1 MKKSK
6 RNIVIGQRVMAEK
19 VAQARRLRKQ
29 MTEAEKRLWERL
41 RGNRVDGVHFRR
53 QQIIDGF
60 IVDFY
65 CHAAGLVIEIDGQIH
80 AHQVGYDAHAM
91 RYSKPTDYKSSAYRM
106 RKSTRI

>member
-65 CHAAGLVIEIDGQIH
+65 CHAARWLGH
-80 AHQVGYDAHAM
+80 
-91 RYSKPTDYKSSAYRM
+91 
-106 RKSTRI
+106 